1 MMTKNLL
8 KIVYWFR
15 ELKILFFLLLT
26 LITSGTFAQ
35 CEKSTN
41 SSKIVG
47 AGGSITETI
56 FYLGLEDN
64 LVARDLTSNYPEK
77 ALKLPSIGYLRNL
90 SVEGLLSLSPSLII
104 SEPDIGPDKVVEQV
118 MKTSVE
124 LRILPDDYST
134 SGIIKKVNCVGQI
147 LGASQKYLETK
158 TNQLEILRRKL
169 ELSIGSISA
178 QKKIMIILMFRG
190 TSPIVAGAETSGN
203 AFIEMTGNTNAFS
216 NINGWKPVGIEGILA
231 NNPDYIIV
239 TKRAFST
246 FKSVDS
252 FLAQTGLQATNAGQN
267 KSVLVEDGMSL
278 LGFGPRTMETGI
290 KVLSLVNNNP

>member
-1 MMTKNLL
+1 
-8 KIVYWFR
+8 
-15 ELKILFFLLLT
+15 
-26 LITSGTFAQ
+26 
-35 CEKSTN
+35 
-41 SSKIVG
+41 
-47 AGGSITETI
+47 
-56 FYLGLEDN
+56 
-64 LVARDLTSNYPEK
+64 
-77 ALKLPSIGYLRNL
+77 
-90 SVEGLLSLSPSLII
+90 
-104 SEPDIGPDKVVEQV
+104 
-118 MKTSVE
+118 
-124 LRILPDDYST
+124 
-134 SGIIKKVNCVGQI
+134 
-147 LGASQKYLETK
+147 
-158 TNQLEILRRKL
+158 
-169 ELSIGSISA
+169 
-178 QKKIMIILMFRG
+178 MFRG

>member
-1 MMTKNLL
+1 VMTKNLL